1 MHLSPGL
8 WVSNTARLRSIVE
21 MVARASFQRRREPM
35 DAALW
40 YASECQKRP
49 SKCQKSSST
58 RSVAQDTAVGEA
70 FLCCCYF
77 VIVLLFL
84 NICVSID
91 KVRTGAQD
99 AAVGGAFQGQ
109 A

>member
-1 MHLSPGL
+1 
-8 WVSNTARLRSIVE
+8 
-21 MVARASFQRRREPM
+21 M

-99 AAVGGAFQGQ
+99 AAVGGDDIQYMMPAPHMTFILLLAGE
-109 A
+109 AL

>member
-84 NICVSID
+84 NNVYPLTRYVLAR
-91 KVRTGAQD
+91 KTRQL
-99 AAVGGAFQGQ
+99 AVMIYNT
-109 A
+109 